1 MPNVARVQP
10 AYFPYTTAG
19 HELIKWCFDPCF
31 HIPHTVSVVP
41 ITLDFDLQLPASQT
55 IFTYLSICSG
65 TAAMQMINNKAKVVS
80 PS

>member
-19 HELIKWCFDPCF
+19 HELIKWCFDPY
-31 HIPHTVSVVP
+31 
-41 ITLDFDLQLPASQT
+41 FDLQLPASQT